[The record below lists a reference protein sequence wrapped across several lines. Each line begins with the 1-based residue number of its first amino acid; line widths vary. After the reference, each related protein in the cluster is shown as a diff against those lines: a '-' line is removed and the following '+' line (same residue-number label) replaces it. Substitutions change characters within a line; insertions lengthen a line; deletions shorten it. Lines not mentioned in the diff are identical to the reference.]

1 MVGNVLTP
9 AHLLILLTVALIV
22 LGPKR
27 LPAAG
32 RGLGEAMRGFKD
44 ALTSDNRSETPG
56 PQISEAATSGWQSS
70 SPASTSSPSTPTPTG
85 ELEDLSCSSSRSHS
99 PSAPA
104 GRELP
109 RS

>member
-1 MVGNVLTP
+1 MVGSILTP
-9 AHLLILLTVALIV
+9 THLAIVLVVALLV

-44 ALTSDNRSETPG
+44 ALVSGDRSDTNDPQVSEHRRSVEASPAADVTS
-56 PQISEAATSGWQSS
+56 SEA
-70 SPASTSSPSTPTPTG
+70 PV
-85 ELEDLSCSSSRSHS
+85 ERSD
-99 PSAPA
+99 
-104 GRELP
+104 